1 MIPAIWQS
9 PLTRGCVTGAGTQRE
24 VRAVLPF
31 SYRTSEEVRMERR
44 FGRTFARRHE
54 ECSTARATTSM
65 QGGRPQVPRENAIAP
80 GAEVAEVDD
89 VIDDRDDTIVDI
101 IADAF
106 GREEVGEP
114 LRSRLLREGYIHLDA
129 SGLFASDRFV
139 LAEQVSGLNAEGV
152 QLNVTA
158 TR

>member
-1 MIPAIWQS
+1 MQT
-9 PLTRGCVTGAGTQRE
+9 PLQDIRVGMKVFDSHGHHIGK
-24 VRAVLPF
+24 VDDLKFP
-31 SYRTSEEVRMERR
+31 
-44 FGRTFARRHE
+44 
-54 ECSTARATTSM
+54 
-65 QGGRPQVPRENAIAP
+65 ENAIAP

-139 LAEQVSGLNAEGV
+139 LPEQISGLNAEGV
-152 QLNVTA
+152 QLNVTRDA
-158 TR
+158 LIKKPN